1 MNEKK
6 IIIILIFATI
16 LIVFGG
22 ILVLNKPSVTNIKA
36 SSNVKITTQNNSY
49 DWGEIKYTGPKATKS
64 FKIKNSGTD
73 ILKLYNIK
81 TSCACTSAQIT
92 TEQDL
97 SPLFSMHSSSS
108 WTGEVLPG
116 KEAELMVVFDQQF
129 HGPSGVGTIERIITI
144 QTNDVSQPKL
154 EFNLKGKVV
163 K

>member
-22 ILVLNKPSVTNIKA
+22 ILVLSKPSVTNIKA
-36 SSNVKITTQNNSY
+36 SSDVKIITQNNSY